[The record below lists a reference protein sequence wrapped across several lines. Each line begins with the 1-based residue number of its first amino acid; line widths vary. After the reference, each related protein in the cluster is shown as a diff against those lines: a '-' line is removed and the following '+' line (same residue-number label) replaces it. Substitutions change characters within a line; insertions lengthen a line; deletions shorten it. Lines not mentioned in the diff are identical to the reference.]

1 MSFPKAGQP
10 VTGRFCSSCGSRLE
24 KATVSVAEVIQYLR
38 TDSYLSVRAAA
49 EYLGLSARSL
59 QRLRSE
65 IPHYRPG
72 GKILFKRSDLDRW
85 MELYRQE
92 PITQKDLKTLVDAVV
107 RKVRGNQVKHVRS
120 PTIKA
125 K

>member
-1 MSFPKAGQP
+1 M
-10 VTGRFCSSCGSRLE
+10 
-24 KATVSVAEVIQYLR
+24 AEVIQYLR

-72 GKILFKRSDLDRW
+72 GKILFKRSDLDCW

-92 PITQKDLKTLVDAVV
+92 PIAQKDLKALVDEVV
-107 RKVRGNQVKHVRS
+107 LKVRGDHLKRRGGEGPNEGI
-120 PTIKA
+120 T
-125 K
+125 